1 MKINKLLLTVFG
13 ICWAYYPVTGY
24 AGPILLPRG
33 EQTTWRYLDGAG
45 APAKGWQSVDFDDS
59 GWKRGRGPLGYGES
73 NLGTILG
80 FGDDEED
87 KHMSV
92 YCRTSFK
99 VDPVPG
105 KKLEALGVLLR
116 RDDGAVV
123 YLNGREVIRSNM
135 DPGNVGFTTP
145 AASATGPADEATYH
159 RYMVPAE
166 WLAKGG
172 QNTVAIEVHQ
182 ANPASS
188 DLFLDL
194 EISGYLPGEVPKRDF
209 YRDGMTALRRGNYQQ
224 GTELL
229 RQLPVDHPDYART
242 MAMLALQVYSE
253 GLGRAKEGLE
263 FAKKAYAVAPT
274 DRQVVRAYIKTHVLS
289 GVLFD
294 DDAISRERGKVVA
307 KEHGF
312 LVSKPDLGDSS
323 RFFSR
328 AELEEDLDYLEHI
341 LSSCF
346 AYLELKPV
354 DYRGALDAIRLSL
367 DDRNRVNGFELQLAK
382 LISLFCDGHA
392 RMQHHPSEYLPGG
405 YAPYLAGS
413 YKGRVYLC
421 NRDGKGLLDPEH
433 PYVGTIDGRAINE
446 WMDAASYIV
455 VKESAQW
462 RLRQTLGNL
471 RYVNYLRAELGLPA
485 KEVISLGLQ
494 SADGKKKRAMEV
506 ELARRPA
513 RSKEFPRGESRRIGD
528 FGYLRVAQMTSSSRF
543 LSSLEK
549 WMEEFRDT
557 KGMIIDVRGNSG
569 GTKDI
574 LLTLM
579 PYFLK
584 PGDPMRVIEFS
595 TYRKPMEL
603 PKAHPD
609 GYMMSAMSAQPVT
622 SSHWKSD
629 AQRAQIA
636 GAIKG
641 FEPRWKLPM
650 EKFSDWHVLAFD
662 STMNPRCYYY
672 DKPLIILQDSG
683 TFSAGD
689 IFLGGFKGLENVTL
703 MGMPSGGGNG
713 WMDSYSLPNTGLGFV
728 LCQSAKFLPTG
739 EPYDGVGVAPDVVM
753 EALPADIL
761 GGSDSVLDAALKRL
775 GGK

>member
-1 MKINKLLLTVFG
+1 MGIKKQLPAILGILTALL
-13 ICWAYYPVTGY
+13 VTGF
-24 AGPILLPRG
+24 GGVVLLPRG
-33 EQTTWRYLDGAG
+33 EKTTWKYLDSAAVPGEAWHSG
-45 APAKGWQSVDFDDS
+45 RFDDS
-59 GWKRGRGPLGYGES
+59 GWKRGKGPLGYGER
-73 NLGTILG
+73 NLGTTLG
-80 FGDDEED
+80 FGDDGED
-87 KHMSV
+87 KHMSA
-92 YCRTSFK
+92 YFRTTFQ
-99 VDPVPG
+99 VDPAEDE
-105 KKLEALGVLLR
+105 KFEALGVLLR

-123 YLNGREVIRSNM
+123 YFNGREAIRSNIA
-135 DPGNVGFTTP
+135 PGKVAFTTS
-145 AASATGPADEATYH
+145 ASSATGPADEATYH
-159 RYMVPAE
+159 RYIVPVE
-166 WLAKGG
+166 FLAKGG
-172 QNTVAIEVHQ
+172 LNTVAVEVHQ

-194 EISGYLPGEVPKRDF
+194 EIIGYLPGEVPKRDF
-209 YRDGMTALRRGNYQQ
+209 YRDGMTALRRGNYEE

-229 RQLPVDHPDYART
+229 RQLPVNHPDYART

-253 GLGRAKEGLE
+253 SLGRAKDGLE
-263 FAKKAYAVAPT
+263 FARKAYAVAPT
-274 DRQVVRAYIKTHVLS
+274 DRQVVRSYIKTHVLS

-294 DDAISRERGKVVA
+294 DKTIARERKNAVG
-307 KEHGF
+307 KEHRF

-323 RFFSR
+323 RFFAR
-328 AELEEDLDYLEHI
+328 AQLEEDLDYLEHI
-341 LSSCF
+341 LSHCF

-367 DDRNRVNGFELQLAK
+367 DEKTRVNSFELQVAK

-392 RMQHHPSEYLPGG
+392 RMQHHSSEYLPAG

-413 YKGRVYLC
+413 YKGRTYLY
-421 NRDGKGLLDPEH
+421 NREGNGLLDPGH
-433 PYVGTIDGRAINE
+433 PYVGIIDGRPIDE
-446 WMDAASYIV
+446 WMEAASYIV
-455 VKESAQW
+455 VKESPQW
-462 RLRQTLGNL
+462 RLLQSLGNL
-471 RYVNYLRAELGLPA
+471 RYVNYLRAELGLPL
-485 KEVISLGLQ
+485 KDTISIELE
-494 SADGKKKRAMEV
+494 SADGKKKRTMEV
-506 ELARRPA
+506 DVARRPA
-513 RSKEFPRGESRRIGD
+513 RGKAFPRGESRRIGD
-528 FGYLRVAQMTSSSRF
+528 IGYLRIAQMTSSSRF
-543 LSSLEK
+543 LNGLEE
-549 WMEEFRDT
+549 WMDKFRDT
-557 KGMIIDVRGNSG
+557 KGMIIDLRGNSG

-595 TYRKPMEL
+595 TYRKPMDL

-609 GYMMSAMSAQPVT
+609 GFMMSSMSAQPVS

-636 GAIKG
+636 KAIKA
-641 FEPRWKLPM
+641 FEPQWKLPM

-672 DKPLIILQDSG
+672 AKPLIILQDSG

-689 IFLGGFKGLENVTL
+689 IFLGGFKGLENTIL

-728 LCQSAKFLPTG
+728 ICQSAKFRPTG
-739 EPYDGVGVAPDVVM
+739 EPYDGVGVPPDVVM

-761 GGSDSVLDAALKRL
+761 GRSDTVLDAALKRL
-775 GGK
+775 SGK